1 MDRRKRIK
9 EEKQKRRTKEEKL
22 RKRKKGE
29 LNIDIEEKKRS

>member
-9 EEKQKRRTKEEKL
+9 EEKQKWRRKEEKL

-29 LNIDIEEKKRS
+29 LNIDREEKIRS

>member
-9 EEKQKRRTKEEKL
+9 EETQKRRTKEEKL

>member
-29 LNIDIEEKKRS
+29 LNIDREEKIRS